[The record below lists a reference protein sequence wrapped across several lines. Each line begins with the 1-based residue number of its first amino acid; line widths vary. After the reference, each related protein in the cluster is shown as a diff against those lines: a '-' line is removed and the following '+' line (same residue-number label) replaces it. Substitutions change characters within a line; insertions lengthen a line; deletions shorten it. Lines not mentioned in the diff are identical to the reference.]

1 MDAQRISVKFAF
13 IPPADVPHASFILFF
28 HRVIQDKL
36 LPETLIDVADYS
48 HVHNGPS
55 VMLIGH
61 EAHYSIDSTNGQ
73 IGLKCAVKRG
83 LTGSLD
89 ERIGRTFDKT
99 LRLVDHL
106 QKHEVLAGSVRVN
119 TKSAWFSIE
128 DRLVA
133 PNTDLTFSQVAPV
146 LASVATRYWGS
157 QPVLSRLGSAK
168 ETFQVD
174 IIGADGSECRA
185 PTRSLRL
192 V

>member
-1 MDAQRISVKFAF
+1 MEPQRISVKFAF
-13 IPPADVPHASFILFF
+13 VPPVNVPHASFILFF

-55 VMLIGH
+55 VLLIGH
-61 EAHYSIDSTNGQ
+61 EAHYSIDATNGQ

-89 ERIGRTFDKT
+89 ERIRRTFDKT
-99 LRLVDHL
+99 LHL
-106 QKHEVLAGSVRVN
+106 ANLLTKHESLAGGIQVN

-128 DRLVA
+128 DRLAA
-133 PNTDLTFSQVAPV
+133 PNTDLTFSHVAPV

-157 QPVLSRLGSAK
+157 QPVLSRLGTAK

-174 IIGADGSECRA
+174 ISGADGSECRA
-185 PTRSLRL
+185 PTRTLRL